1 MPSSRRAHP
10 TRAART
16 DGSAPVRLVNKGDG
30 GQRIHAGLMDRE
42 MDYHYVHFSGGRS
55 YAESLNVSWQLTDH
69 CPLGGG
75 L

>member
-1 MPSSRRAHP
+1 M
-10 TRAART
+10 
-16 DGSAPVRLVNKGDG
+16 RLVNKGDG

-69 CPLGGG
+69 CPVRNFD
-75 L
+75 